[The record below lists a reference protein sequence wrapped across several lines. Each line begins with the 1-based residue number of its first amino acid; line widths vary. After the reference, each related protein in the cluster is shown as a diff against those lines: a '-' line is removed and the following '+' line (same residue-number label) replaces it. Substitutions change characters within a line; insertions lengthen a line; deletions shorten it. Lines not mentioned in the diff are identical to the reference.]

1 MATNNYWLIAIDE
14 EEVNVSLVLFAGNQ
28 FERIVTGKPKIYEPD
43 SEESLILAVDASLS
57 ETAQMA
63 AIEEAAEPELAAFI
77 LSPFWI
83 DIDGQIT
90 AAKFKL
96 IEEICKKL
104 KFKPLGFIGND
115 EALVESVENDE
126 SFSNSFILIN
136 LGRRQFNLSLVYFG
150 KVKERFH
157 ETFSDGFSPKAIENV
172 LANLSSQSTLPPLLI
187 FFGDTPNLPID
198 DIKNYPWI
206 GKKIGDIFFHLPD
219 LKFLSLEEITR
230 IWASFI
236 NKQIIGPVESGSLG
250 PTEEAVSPAEVEP
263 AAVES
268 LPPVESETALSMEPP
283 AEVEPPTAVVPETTS
298 PPVEVP
304 MAQLDLKPKIRPKL
318 PKIKLRLKLKLN
330 AFLWFLSFIPLLFLG
345 LWLLNRVEIVLLLKP
360 LPLETTIPVT
370 LDSQTATFSPGSRVI
385 PAVIQ
390 SFNLKVSD
398 KVPTTGKKTVGEKA
412 KGSVVIFNKEEKV
425 LNLPVGTILM
435 TADNKQ
441 FELLTPVQVAGGNLD
456 FNQEPAVLKLGQTKT
471 VVGAVD
477 IGPEFNLSQGAKL
490 VFKDYPES
498 VLIARTEADF
508 TGGSR
513 QEVQVVDRQDK
524 IELESRLKRAV
535 ETTIKEKIEKDINN
549 LAGALP
555 ETVRTQSK
563 KIEFNRNVGEVIDE
577 LSAVQELTM
586 TVFVIPSAKKD
597 EIIYSLIETKDDQ
610 ADYQQM
616 VYQLKFTEEK
626 SDEQRAIGQLT
637 ITGSVAPKLDLE
649 SIKSKIVGRTWS
661 SALNYFKNNC
671 DYFYSWKIRSN
682 LPMIGKVF
690 PLPIIKSRINL
701 VSRIN

>member
-1 MATNNYWLIAIDE
+1 
-14 EEVNVSLVLFAGNQ
+14 
-28 FERIVTGKPKIYEPD
+28 
-43 SEESLILAVDASLS
+43 
-57 ETAQMA
+57 
-63 AIEEAAEPELAAFI
+63 
-77 LSPFWI
+77 
-83 DIDGQIT
+83 
-90 AAKFKL
+90 
-96 IEEICKKL
+96 
-104 KFKPLGFIGND
+104 
-115 EALVESVENDE
+115 LVESVENDE

-555 ETVRTQSK
+555 ETVRTQS
-563 KIEFNRNVGEVIDE
+563 
-577 LSAVQELTM
+577 
-586 TVFVIPSAKKD
+586 
-597 EIIYSLIETKDDQ
+597 
-610 ADYQQM
+610 
-616 VYQLKFTEEK
+616 
-626 SDEQRAIGQLT
+626 
-637 ITGSVAPKLDLE
+637 
-649 SIKSKIVGRTWS
+649 
-661 SALNYFKNNC
+661 
-671 DYFYSWKIRSN
+671 
-682 LPMIGKVF
+682 
-690 PLPIIKSRINL
+690 
-701 VSRIN
+701 